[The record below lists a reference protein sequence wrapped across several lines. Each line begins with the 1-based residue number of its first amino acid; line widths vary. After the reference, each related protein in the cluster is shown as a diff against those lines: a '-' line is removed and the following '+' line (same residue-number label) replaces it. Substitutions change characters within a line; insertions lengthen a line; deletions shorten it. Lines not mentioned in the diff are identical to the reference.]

1 MSEPWLPSDEEIER
15 VRALLDIGALR
26 ALIRSAVEK
35 ALAEERARW
44 TAALRSAAG
53 EAESGPGFRELYEKA
68 EADPDYWAALLRMGR
83 EAYDKA
89 TARHARELERAK
101 LEARA
106 SALAWAHDRGSWPAV
121 QAEWRRAH
129 EALAALDKERKP

>member
-35 ALAEERARW
+35 ALAEERSKHGND
-44 TAALRSAAG
+44 TLRAKVETLDFAIN
-53 EAESGPGFRELYEKA
+53 AYEQEKK
-68 EADPDYWAALLRMGR
+68 EV
-83 EAYDKA
+83 E
-89 TARHARELERAK
+89 ARHARELERAK